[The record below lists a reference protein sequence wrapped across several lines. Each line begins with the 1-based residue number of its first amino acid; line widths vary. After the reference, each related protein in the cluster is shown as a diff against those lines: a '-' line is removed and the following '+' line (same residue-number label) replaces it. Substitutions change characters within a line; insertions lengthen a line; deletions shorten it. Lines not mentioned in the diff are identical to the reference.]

1 MRNDEEHMR
10 ISDTK
15 REEGGWWMEE
25 CRVGGQPTGRRHGSV
40 SHGEV
45 AMGYK
50 EEGDEQGEKVLR

>member
-1 MRNDEEHMR
+1 MTH
-10 ISDTK
+10 
-15 REEGGWWMEE
+15 EG
-25 CRVGGQPTGRRHGSV
+25 HGSV